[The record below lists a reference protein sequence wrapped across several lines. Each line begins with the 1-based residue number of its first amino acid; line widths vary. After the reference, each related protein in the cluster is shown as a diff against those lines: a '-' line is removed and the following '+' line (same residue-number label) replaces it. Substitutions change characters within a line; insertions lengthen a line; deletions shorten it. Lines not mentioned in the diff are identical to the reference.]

1 MTPALV
7 EFLGGLVVMLAGSF
21 FLPRGLDRLG
31 ARLRPRP
38 GHLGLLTAL
47 AANSPEITAGITGL
61 VSGAHD
67 AGYGVVLGSNLFN
80 LAALLGV
87 GALVAG
93 SVELRQGALALH
105 GVIGTAVTA
114 AAVALLLGWLAPW
127 AAAGTIAAL
136 FAPYV
141 VVLGL
146 SRARLR
152 RLPAGAF
159 LAKVVVEEERAEAEE
174 ELGRRRPPE
183 RPTRGEVARAFLPP
197 LASVVLGGI
206 ATMRGAL
213 DLGGRLGVSTFLV
226 GGLVLACLT
235 GLPNLYTALQ
245 LARAGRGRAVVSE
258 TLNSNTLNL
267 IVGVTLPALAFG
279 TGQVG
284 SRVGLAAWWLLA
296 ATLVALVLTARG
308 GGLGRLGAGA
318 VIGSYLGFVVAAAVV
333 AA

>member
-1 MTPALV
+1 MTLALV
-7 EFLGGLVVMLAGSF
+7 EFLGGLAVMLAGSF
-21 FLPRGLDRLG
+21 FLPGGLDRLG
-31 ARLRPRP
+31 ARLRPRA

-67 AGYGVVLGSNLFN
+67 AGYGVVVGSNLFN
-80 LAALLGV
+80 LAGLLGL

-93 SVELRQGALALH
+93 RVELRQRALALH
-105 GVIGTAVTA
+105 GTIGVGITA
-114 AAVALLLGWLAPW
+114 AAVALLLGRLPPW
-127 AAAGTIAAL
+127 AAAGTIVVL

-146 SRARLR
+146 SPSRLG

-159 LAKVVVEEERAEAEE
+159 LAEAVREEERAEAEE
-174 ELGRRRPPE
+174 ESERHGSADRPH
-183 RPTRGEVARAFLPP
+183 RGEVVRALLPP
-197 LASVVLGGI
+197 LAAVVLGGI

-213 DLGGRLGVSTFLV
+213 GLGGRLDVSTFLV
-226 GGLVLACLT
+226 GGVVLACLT

-267 IVGVTLPALAFG
+267 IVGIALPALAFG
-279 TGQVG
+279 TGRVG
-284 SRVGLAAWWLLA
+284 GRIGLAAWWLLA
-296 ATLVALVLTARG
+296 VTLVAVLLTARG

-318 VIGSYLGFVVAAAVV
+318 LIGSYLGFVAAAAVV